1 MTEQTKIAAKPQSV
15 TEQTKIAAKPQSVT
29 EQTKIAAKPQSVTE
43 QTKIA
48 AKPREKLVDKGLQF
62 WTTKGTKM
70 SAEEKIKYLK
80 SKGLTESEIFI
91 VKTNGENELYKLKIQ
106 GMMDNPET
114 YYKQVDGA
122 NGGQNSTKNIV
133 VTSTIIS
140 IDTINII
147 ISDFPGYY
155 FKIVYSNF

>member
-1 MTEQTKIAAKPQSV
+1 
-15 TEQTKIAAKPQSVT
+15 
-29 EQTKIAAKPQSVTE
+29 
-43 QTKIA
+43 
-48 AKPREKLVDKGLQF
+48 
-62 WTTKGTKM
+62 M

-122 NGGQNSTKNIV
+122 NGGQNSTKKH
-133 VTSTIIS
+133 SRH
-140 IDTINII
+140 
-147 ISDFPGYY
+147 
-155 FKIVYSNF
+155 KHHHKHRHHKHHHK